1 MAPKREIVDPAYDT
15 LALSESDDDL
25 DSEEIEDAPVCDDP
39 HAALRRVSSA
49 FDAKVAHLTSP
60 GLAPSEATAVT
71 LDAEVTSR
79 LNAARAML
87 SKVKRALLDQLT
99 NFGNPII
106 EVVDANYLNRGEL
119 YLFHDWGG
127 VDLQFEQAGQ
137 TLRYL
142 HEMWKR
148 PVHIETAEEGKAL
161 LLSYDGEE
169 SSVKEVVPSQ
179 PQGVAVGAGDDD
191 DDE

>member
-60 GLAPSEATAVT
+60 GLAPPDATAVT
-71 LDAEVTSR
+71 LDAEVTST

-87 SKVKRALLDQLT
+87 SHSRSPSRMT
-99 NFGNPII
+99 TSTP
-106 EVVDANYLNRGEL
+106 RRSR
-119 YLFHDWGG
+119 
-127 VDLQFEQAGQ
+127 
-137 TLRYL
+137 T
-142 HEMWKR
+142 R
-148 PVHIETAEEGKAL
+148 PSATTHT
-161 LLSYDGEE
+161 
-169 SSVKEVVPSQ
+169 PR
-179 PQGVAVGAGDDD
+179 
-191 DDE
+191 

>member
-1 MAPKREIVDPAYDT
+1 MVDPAYDT

-87 SKVKRALLDQLT
+87 SKVKRALLGPFKQ
-99 NFGNPII
+99 
-106 EVVDANYLNRGEL
+106 
-119 YLFHDWGG
+119 
-127 VDLQFEQAGQ
+127 
-137 TLRYL
+137 
-142 HEMWKR
+142 M
-148 PVHIETAEEGKAL
+148 IETKRDEACL
-161 LLSYDGEE
+161 LYTSPSPRDRTRSRMP
-169 SSVKEVVPSQ
+169 SS
-179 PQGVAVGAGDDD
+179 A
-191 DDE
+191 

>member
-60 GLAPSEATAVT
+60 GGLAPPDATAVT
-71 LDAEVTSR
+71 LDAEVTST

-87 SKVKRALLDQLT
+87 SKVKRALLGPFKQMIESKRDEAAQLEEARAAEERVLLERLT
-99 NFGNPII
+99 
-106 EVVDANYLNRGEL
+106 AQSK
-119 YLFHDWGG
+119 G
-127 VDLQFEQAGQ
+127 VDEELAMLADAAG
-137 TLRYL
+137 LRSVCDLYAAA
-142 HEMWKR
+142 EDEE
-148 PVHIETAEEGKAL
+148 IEARARRDKSRA
-161 LLSYDGEE
+161 
-169 SSVKEVVPSQ
+169 
-179 PQGVAVGAGDDD
+179 
-191 DDE
+191 